1 MSDDWADRAASFGS
15 VADVYERS
23 RPSYPQEAVRW
34 LAGEQPRDVLD
45 LGAGTGKLTRPL
57 AALGHRVTAVDPAPE
72 MLEHIRRTLPEVRAE
87 VGTAE
92 EVPLPD
98 AAVDVVAVGQ
108 AFHWFDH
115 ERALPEIARVLRPGG
130 VLALVWNA
138 RDESEQWVARLTQII
153 EPGLS
158 ERMPESVLEEA
169 LAFGP
174 FGPAELATFAFAER
188 LDRDRLLA
196 LVSSRSHFAIR
207 SPDQRAAI
215 LRRVAELYDEVAG
228 PNGVDLP
235 YVTHAHRS
243 IRAAA

>member
-1 MSDDWADRAASFGS
+1 M
-15 VADVYERS
+15 E
-23 RPSYPQEAVRW
+23 
-34 LAGEQPRDVLD
+34 L
-45 LGAGTGKLTRPL
+45 
-57 AALGHRVTAVDPAPE
+57 
-72 MLEHIRRTLPEVRAE
+72 
-87 VGTAE
+87 GTAE

-138 RDESEQWVARLTQII
+138 RDESEPWVARLTQII

-169 LAFGP
+169 LALRAVRPG
-174 FGPAELATFAFAER
+174 GA
-188 LDRDRLLA
+188 RDVRIRGTARPGQLLA
-196 LVSSRSHFAIR
+196 LVSSRSHFVR

-215 LRRVAELYDEVAG
+215 LRTVSELRRGGRPGRRRSAV
-228 PNGVDLP
+228 PHVCPPVDQSRRLTIVRRP
-235 YVTHAHRS
+235 ASLTTS
-243 IRAAA
+243 